1 VVDQDRVI
9 QHFFNGASNTRTV
22 YEGDRFYA
30 WVWIDDEQ
38 PTKTVMMQFHSNNS
52 WDHRSFWGED
62 LINFGGLGADV
73 VAHRP
78 MGPLPATGQWVRLE
92 VDANHVGL
100 AAGAVIDG
108 FAFTQFG
115 GKAYWDDA
123 GILGYGEKQELEPL
137 LSTPIELRSDK
148 DAQKIRRWFRER
160 HSPDYTVLLEEIQT
174 LEKESASINGMIPT
188 TLVAAERMERR
199 PARILNRGQY
209 DHPIGDPIDPDV
221 PAFLPPLPDDFPK
234 NRLGLARWLTD
245 PQHPLLARVTVNR
258 IWQQL
263 FGTGIVLTAEDFGS
277 QGEWPSHPELLDWLA
292 RDFVDDGWDL
302 KRFIRSLMMTET
314 YCQQS
319 RFTELDRT
327 QDPDN
332 RLLSRGPRFR
342 MDAEM
347 IRDQALFL
355 SGQMVEKMGG
365 PSVKPYQ
372 PDGLWKA
379 VGYSGSN
386 TVKFNKDSGDK
397 LYRRSIYTFW
407 KRTSPPPY
415 LAILDAPNR
424 ETCVVRRERTNTP
437 MQALLL
443 LNGIQYV
450 ECFRHMAARIHRDH
464 PGKGDP
470 EKLEQLW
477 RMATGRTPE
486 ANELA
491 EISEFLT
498 EMLGYFGTNI
508 EAANQLLSV
517 GDSPPGDTIDP
528 AEHAAWTMVCS
539 LIMNLDEVVTKG

>member
-1 VVDQDRVI
+1 
-9 QHFFNGASNTRTV
+9 
-22 YEGDRFYA
+22 
-30 WVWIDDEQ
+30 
-38 PTKTVMMQFHSNNS
+38 MMQFHSNNS

-92 VDANHVGL
+92 VDATHVGL
-100 AAGAVIDG
+100 APGAVIDG

-137 LSTPIELRSDK
+137 LSTPTELRSDK

-160 HSPDYTVLLEEIQT
+160 HSPDYKVLLEEIQT
-174 LEKESASINGMIPT
+174 LEKESASLNGMIPT

-209 DHPIGDPIDPDV
+209 DHPVGDPIEPDV

-292 RDFVDDGWDL
+292 RDFVDEGWDL

-314 YCQQS
+314 YCQQA
-319 RFTELDRT
+319 RITELDRT

-443 LNGIQYV
+443 LNDIQYV

-539 LIMNLDEVVTKG
+539 LIMNLDEVITKG